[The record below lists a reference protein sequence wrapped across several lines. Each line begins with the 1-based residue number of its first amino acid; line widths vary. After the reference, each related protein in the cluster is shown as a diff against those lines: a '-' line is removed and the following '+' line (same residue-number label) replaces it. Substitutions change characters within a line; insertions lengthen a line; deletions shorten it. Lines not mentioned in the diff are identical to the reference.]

1 MDNIHYN
8 DKDAYLHGD
17 DIQRLAQWVQD
28 ILRIPPGS
36 LGTDIAPASSS
47 PHTNTNTQKKPITSE
62 CDIQLELLL
71 QNSSYHKRFYQQ
83 FPDFAMALLTN
94 DEHAATH
101 YASLLYHLAGCN
113 ICHQSYLE
121 IYDAMRA
128 ALFPHEPRPILGQGT
143 RTLEATPQ
151 RMLAHLCQAWITQAE
166 AILLQA
172 RHDVAD
178 GDVAART
185 LLQAAIQMSSRIKQD
200 NVRQQ
205 ARHDLVR
212 VATLFDVSEGPKT
225 EDALASHAYTPVLVG
240 YRGVTRRGD
249 IVDIHAQPKE
259 GVQDQLAI
267 VLQSRSLEG
276 IVVQHGQTLELHLQD
291 LDESLRGQFITTSIV
306 LGSLIEPI
314 RWLGGNPR
322 AIRSAVPVDN
332 AGSVVMP
339 LGETELRLSVPEE
352 RNLLEATFLLLEVRG
367 VA

>member
-1 MDNIHYN
+1 MDNIRYS
-8 DKDAYLHGD
+8 DKDAYPYGD
-17 DIQRLAQWVQD
+17 DMHKLAQWVQD
-28 ILRIPPGS
+28 ILLTPPGS
-36 LGTDIAPASSS
+36 VGTNVPPASSS
-47 PHTNTNTQKKPITSE
+47 AYTNTNTQKKSIISE
-62 CDIQLELLL
+62 RDIQLELLL

-83 FPDFAMALLTN
+83 LPDFVMALLTN
-94 DEHAATH
+94 NEHAVTH
-101 YASLLYHLAGCN
+101 FASLLYHLAGCN

-172 RHDVAD
+172 RHESAD
-178 GDVAART
+178 GDVAARI

-200 NVRQQ
+200 TVRQQ

-212 VATLFDVSEGPKT
+212 VATLFDVADASQT
-225 EDALASHAYTPVLVG
+225 ENVFASHAYTPVLAG
-240 YRGVTRRGD
+240 HRGVTRRGD
-249 IVDIHAQPKE
+249 KVDIQAQSTE
-259 GVQDQLAI
+259 GAQDELAI

-276 IVVQHGQTLELHLQD
+276 TVVQRGQMLELHLQD
-291 LDESLRGQFITTSIV
+291 LDESLRGHLITTSIV

-322 AIRSAVPVDN
+322 AIRSSIPVDTT
-332 AGSVVMP
+332 GSVVMP

-352 RNLLEATFLLLEVRG
+352 RNLLEATFMLLEVRV